1 MTELHHVNEAGDRRT
16 EAASPMRVALLAL
29 RIAEFKAAEYLPDAL
44 EHELTRA
51 IDGVVALIRKTEAA
65 K

>member
-51 IDGVVALIRKTEAA
+51 IDGVISLIRKTEAA

>member
-16 EAASPMRVALLAL
+16 EAASPMRMALLAL
-29 RIAEFKAAEYLPDAL
+29 RIAEFEAAEYLPDDL
-44 EHELTRA
+44 ERELVHA
-51 IDGVVALIRKTEAA
+51 IASVVSLIRKTEAP

>member
-1 MTELHHVNEAGDRRT
+1 MTELRHVNEAGDRRT

-51 IDGVVALIRKTEAA
+51 IDGVVALIRKTEAP